1 MKSHK
6 KEIITVAIL
15 MAAAVVIFA
24 GILKPE
30 ATQTKKCSLIYI
42 PKIRDNTNDFW
53 TSVIS
58 GCKMAAEE
66 YESDLE
72 ILAPDKEQNKLLKK
86 AIGQKPDAILFS
98 PSSMD
103 ASDELLKEAKEKG
116 IRITY
121 IDSYTKEELQDLTV
135 ATDNVNAGRMLG
147 EYARKLIDKDS
158 KIAIVSHVKG
168 VSTAVEREQGFR
180 EGLGDY
186 ADNIVD
192 IVYCNSLY
200 EKSYELAQELMRKYP
215 DLELIAGMNEY
226 SAVGVGRA
234 VSDAGVKDKIAV
246 VGVDCSQEEETIH
259 MLNGDAVEKNIDS
272 GCELVTPDNMYNSD
286 IERLIFPFS

>member
-72 ILAPDKEQNKLLKK
+72 ILAPDKEENIEEQNKLLKK
-86 AIGQKPDAILFS
+86 AIEQKPDAILFS

-103 ASDELLKEAKEKG
+103 ASDELLKEAVLPILIPIQKKNC
-116 IRITY
+116 RI
-121 IDSYTKEELQDLTV
+121 LQLPQI
-135 ATDNVNAGRMLG
+135 M
-147 EYARKLIDKDS
+147 
-158 KIAIVSHVKG
+158 
-168 VSTAVEREQGFR
+168 
-180 EGLGDY
+180 
-186 ADNIVD
+186 
-192 IVYCNSLY
+192 
-200 EKSYELAQELMRKYP
+200 
-215 DLELIAGMNEY
+215 
-226 SAVGVGRA
+226 
-234 VSDAGVKDKIAV
+234 
-246 VGVDCSQEEETIH
+246 
-259 MLNGDAVEKNIDS
+259 
-272 GCELVTPDNMYNSD
+272 
-286 IERLIFPFS
+286 

>member
-72 ILAPDKEQNKLLKK
+72 ILAPDKEENIEEQNKLLKK
-86 AIGQKPDAILFS
+86 AIEQNHLILAYPGLSYRDDQRYALLLLNSILGGGCSSRLFQELREKRGLCYTVYSYVADHADTGLLGIYTATGSEQEAQALDAVRNIVSDLAEHGPTQEELDRAREQAQAGLLMGLES
-98 PSSMD
+98 VQSRMSHLG
-103 ASDELLKEAKEKG
+103 ASGLLYGRVREVDELLECYEQVT
-116 IRITY
+116 RQ
-121 IDSYTKEELQDLTV
+121 ELRQ
-135 ATDNVNAGRMLG
+135 
-147 EYARKLIDKDS
+147 
-158 KIAIVSHVKG
+158 
-168 VSTAVEREQGFR
+168 
-180 EGLGDY
+180 
-186 ADNIVD
+186 
-192 IVYCNSLY
+192 
-200 EKSYELAQELMRKYP
+200 LAQHLFRP
-215 DLELIAGMNEY
+215 QGASL
-226 SAVGVGRA
+226 SAVGRVRA
-234 VSDAGVKDKIAV
+234 AEEYAGWLA
-246 VGVDCSQEEETIH
+246 H
-259 MLNGDAVEKNIDS
+259 
-272 GCELVTPDNMYNSD
+272 
-286 IERLIFPFS
+286 

>member
-72 ILAPDKEQNKLLKK
+72 ILAPDKEENIEEQNKLLKK
-86 AIGQKPDAILFS
+86 AIEQKPDAILFS

-135 ATDNVNAGRMLG
+135 ATDNVNALD
-147 EYARKLIDKDS
+147 L
-158 KIAIVSHVKG
+158 V
-168 VSTAVEREQGFR
+168 TAEKRTDA
-180 EGLGDY
+180 LGD
-186 ADNIVD
+186 VGG
-192 IVYCNSLY
+192 CGGCRPFQLLGLY
-200 EKSYELAQELMRKYP
+200 FFFRPS
-215 DLELIAGMNEY
+215 
-226 SAVGVGRA
+226 
-234 VSDAGVKDKIAV
+234 
-246 VGVDCSQEEETIH
+246 
-259 MLNGDAVEKNIDS
+259 
-272 GCELVTPDNMYNSD
+272 
-286 IERLIFPFS
+286 